1 LSLPAGKQYLEEGE
15 VCMDFSG
22 KRRKWIAPNPKMF
35 GMSCQWPQFS
45 CNFDL
50 VAKSVGLAWQHQDLQ
65 MDWLCSMA
73 W

>member
-1 LSLPAGKQYLEEGE
+1 MCPHPHPLTHAGKQFLEEGE

-22 KRRKWIAPNPKMF
+22 KRRKWIAPNPKWF

-50 VAKSVGLAWQHQDLQ
+50 VANNGTYR
-65 MDWLCSMA
+65 
-73 W
+73 

>member
-50 VAKSVGLAWQHQDLQ
+50 VANNGTYR
-65 MDWLCSMA
+65 
-73 W
+73 